1 MKHVSSQRLLFAFA
15 ATFCFVLA
23 LSPMASG
30 QSLDVSGRVLGS
42 DGPEVGVVISVVG
55 GAANS
60 ITDQDGYYS
69 IQVPNANSVL
79 LYSLLGYKEQR
90 VSVQGRSVVNVR
102 LEEEH
107 TSLDEV
113 VVIGYGTQRKEFV
126 VGSVSQVSSKDLLKA
141 PVTNVQNMLAGRLSG
156 MTTIQ
161 QTGTPGDDSARLLV
175 RGFST
180 FNDSSPLMLVDG
192 VEMPMSQLNPNDI
205 ASVTVL
211 KDAAT
216 AAVYGVK
223 AANGVIL
230 VTTKSGSRGRSSI
243 SYDGSVTFD
252 LNTAMPKMLNAQDY
266 IYWHNLART
275 LDGQTPYWTDGHLAN
290 MKAKGILGDTD
301 WLSEIYKKFGLT
313 QNHNISATGGN
324 ERVRYYASIGYNGQD
339 GILRNTDFSRYNFR
353 ANVEANLAQN
363 LDFMINVSGSH
374 SDRHWP
380 GLGITAQSEFSP
392 ITRAFYALPLLAK
405 EHNGLPL
412 GYYNGV
418 YTYSPLASLNTGYQH
433 QRRWNA
439 EIRSQLSYKF
449 DAIKPLKGLKA
460 LVFFAY
466 NFGYT
471 LDHNFLETYKN
482 YSYNPLN
489 ESISLLTSDGIP
501 ESNFN
506 KSHSSG
512 FQMTIRPQL
521 SYEREFAG
529 KHNVT
534 GLFLFERY
542 YSHSDTMTGYKK
554 GYFSDNPVDIS
565 MGMEN
570 QSPFVSGSH
579 GNKGMASFVGKLGYA
594 YAKRY
599 MVEAT
604 LRADGSYKFAPQN
617 RWGYFPSV
625 ALGWVLSE
633 ESFLKGKADWLD
645 WLKLRASFGILGSDD
660 TDPYLYLQT
669 YKVASYPIVIGGQP
683 QSAYYTSGYVYDNLT
698 WSRTNTW
705 NVGFETRM
713 FRNRFSFEFDW
724 FYKLTTRILE
734 SEQGG
739 STYAPSLGGNNPIW
753 VNSGSVDNRGF
764 DITIKWGDR
773 FSSGWSYSLTGILS
787 WSRNRVLQKKISDN
801 HPSYRAVLGQ
811 PIGSIYGFNALGLF
825 QTQEQV
831 DNYPT
836 APSGTAALGEIMYE
850 DINGDGKIDS
860 MHDFVKI
867 GRSRVPEMVFS
878 LNFEVGWKGLN
889 LSALLQGATLC
900 NYSLTGTYKNGS
912 SDNTMYTRAFYGS
925 GNAPYY
931 LVENSW
937 RPDNTDAKY
946 PRLRSS
952 YNANN
957 GWSSSFWIVDG
968 SYLRLKNLQLS
979 YTLPEKLFSKE
990 SFLQN
995 VMVYVAGTNLL
1006 TFSGFKYIDP
1016 ENPGINNGYYPQ
1028 QRTFSL
1034 GLKLTF

>member
-230 VTTKSGSRGRSSI
+230 VTTKSGLRGRSSI

-392 ITRAFYALPLLAK
+392 ITRAFYALPLLTK
-405 EHNGLPL
+405 EYEGLPL

-418 YTYSPLASLNTGYQH
+418 YTYSPIASLNTGYQH

-579 GNKGMASFVGKLGYA
+579 GNRGMASFVGKLGYA

-734 SEQGG
+734 SEQSG

-764 DITIKWGDR
+764 DMTIKWGDR

-889 LSALLQGATLC
+889 LSALLQGAALC

>member
-90 VSVQGRSVVNVR
+90 VSVQGRPVVNVR

-380 GLGITAQSEFSP
+380 GLGISAQSEFSP
-392 ITRAFYALPLLAK
+392 ITRAFYALPLLTK
-405 EHNGLPL
+405 EYEGLPL

-418 YTYSPLASLNTGYQH
+418 YTYSPIASLNTGYQH

-579 GNKGMASFVGKLGYA
+579 GNRGMASFVGKLGYA

-625 ALGWVLSE
+625 ALGWMLSE

-764 DITIKWGDR
+764 DMTIKWGDR

-836 APSGTAALGEIMYE
+836 APSGTAGLGEIM
-850 DINGDGKIDS
+850 
-860 MHDFVKI
+860 
-867 GRSRVPEMVFS
+867 
-878 LNFEVGWKGLN
+878 
-889 LSALLQGATLC
+889 
-900 NYSLTGTYKNGS
+900 
-912 SDNTMYTRAFYGS
+912 
-925 GNAPYY
+925 
-931 LVENSW
+931 
-937 RPDNTDAKY
+937 
-946 PRLRSS
+946 
-952 YNANN
+952 
-957 GWSSSFWIVDG
+957 
-968 SYLRLKNLQLS
+968 
-979 YTLPEKLFSKE
+979 
-990 SFLQN
+990 
-995 VMVYVAGTNLL
+995 
-1006 TFSGFKYIDP
+1006 
-1016 ENPGINNGYYPQ
+1016 
-1028 QRTFSL
+1028 
-1034 GLKLTF
+1034 

>member
-90 VSVQGRSVVNVR
+90 VSVQGRPVVNVR

-380 GLGITAQSEFSP
+380 GLGISAQSEFSP
-392 ITRAFYALPLLAK
+392 ITRAFYALPLLTK
-405 EHNGLPL
+405 EYEGLPL

-418 YTYSPLASLNTGYQH
+418 YTYSPIASLNTGYQH

-579 GNKGMASFVGKLGYA
+579 GNRGMASFVGKLGYA

-764 DITIKWGDR
+764 DMTIKWGDR

-836 APSGTAALGEIMYE
+836 APSGTAGLGEIM

-878 LNFEVGWKGLN
+878 LNLEVGWKGLN

-900 NYSLTGTYKNGS
+900 NYSLTGTYNNGS

>member
-90 VSVQGRSVVNVR
+90 VSVQGRPVVNVR

-275 LDGQTPYWTDGHLAN
+275 LDGQTPYWSDEHLAR
-290 MKAKGILGDTD
+290 MREKGILGDTD
-301 WLSEIYKKFGLT
+301 WLSEIYKKFGFT

-380 GLGITAQSEFSP
+380 GLGISAQSEFSP
-392 ITRAFYALPLLAK
+392 ITRAFYALPLLTK
-405 EHNGLPL
+405 EYEGLPL

-418 YTYSPLASLNTGYQH
+418 YTYSPIASLNTGYQH

-579 GNKGMASFVGKLGYA
+579 GNRGMASFVGKLGYA

-599 MVEAT
+599 MVEACFQ
-604 LRADGSYKFAPQN
+604 R
-617 RWGYFPSV
+617 
-625 ALGWVLSE
+625 
-633 ESFLKGKADWLD
+633 
-645 WLKLRASFGILGSDD
+645 
-660 TDPYLYLQT
+660 
-669 YKVASYPIVIGGQP
+669 
-683 QSAYYTSGYVYDNLT
+683 
-698 WSRTNTW
+698 
-705 NVGFETRM
+705 
-713 FRNRFSFEFDW
+713 
-724 FYKLTTRILE
+724 
-734 SEQGG
+734 
-739 STYAPSLGGNNPIW
+739 
-753 VNSGSVDNRGF
+753 
-764 DITIKWGDR
+764 
-773 FSSGWSYSLTGILS
+773 
-787 WSRNRVLQKKISDN
+787 RVS
-801 HPSYRAVLGQ
+801 
-811 PIGSIYGFNALGLF
+811 
-825 QTQEQV
+825 
-831 DNYPT
+831 
-836 APSGTAALGEIMYE
+836 
-850 DINGDGKIDS
+850 
-860 MHDFVKI
+860 
-867 GRSRVPEMVFS
+867 
-878 LNFEVGWKGLN
+878 
-889 LSALLQGATLC
+889 
-900 NYSLTGTYKNGS
+900 
-912 SDNTMYTRAFYGS
+912 
-925 GNAPYY
+925 
-931 LVENSW
+931 
-937 RPDNTDAKY
+937 
-946 PRLRSS
+946 
-952 YNANN
+952 
-957 GWSSSFWIVDG
+957 
-968 SYLRLKNLQLS
+968 
-979 YTLPEKLFSKE
+979 
-990 SFLQN
+990 
-995 VMVYVAGTNLL
+995 
-1006 TFSGFKYIDP
+1006 
-1016 ENPGINNGYYPQ
+1016 
-1028 QRTFSL
+1028 
-1034 GLKLTF
+1034 

>member
-42 DGPEVGVVISVVG
+42 NGPEVGVVISVVG

-90 VSVQGRSVVNVR
+90 VSVQGRPVVNVR

-230 VTTKSGSRGRSSI
+230 VTTKSGLRGRSSI

-380 GLGITAQSEFSP
+380 GLGISAQSEFSP
-392 ITRAFYALPLLAK
+392 ITRAFYALPLLTK
-405 EHNGLPL
+405 EYEGLPL

-418 YTYSPLASLNTGYQH
+418 YTYSPIASLNTGYQH

-579 GNKGMASFVGKLGYA
+579 GNRGMASFVGKLGYA

-764 DITIKWGDR
+764 DMTIKWGDR

-889 LSALLQGATLC
+889 LSALLQGAAMC

-968 SYLRLKNLQLS
+968 SYLRLKNLHLS

>member
-1 MKHVSSQRLLFAFA
+1 MKLGGFQRLLLAFA
-15 ATFCFVLA
+15 AILCFVLA
-23 LSPMASG
+23 SPSEAFG
-30 QSLDVSGRVLGS
+30 QSMTVSGMVFGT
-42 DGPEVGVVISVVG
+42 DGPEVGVVVTVVG
-55 GAANS
+55 GGNNS
-60 ITDQDGYYS
+60 ITDQDGHYS
-69 IQVPNANSVL
+69 IQVPDYNSL
-79 LYSLLGYKEQR
+79 LDFSLLGYKDQR
-90 VSVQGRSVVNVR
+90 VSVQGRTVLNVR
-102 LEEEH
+102 LDEDR

-113 VVIGYGTQRKEFV
+113 VVVGYGTQRKEFV

-230 VTTKSGSRGRSSI
+230 VTTKSGTRGKSSI

-252 LNTAMPKMLNAQDY
+252 VNTAMPKMLNAKDY
-266 IYWHNLART
+266 VHWHNLART
-275 LDGQTPYWTDGHLAN
+275 LDGQAPYWTEEHLDQLRE
-290 MKAKGILGDTD
+290 KGILGDTD
-301 WLSEIYKKFGLT
+301 WLSEIYKKCGLT
-313 QNHNISATGGN
+313 QNHNLSATGGN
-324 ERVRYYASIGYNGQD
+324 DRVRYYASIGYNGQD

-353 ANVEANLAQN
+353 ANIDANLAQN

-374 SDRHWP
+374 TDRNWP
-380 GLGITAQSEFSP
+380 GLGISAQSEFSP
-392 ITRAFYALPLLAK
+392 ITRAFYALPILAK
-405 EHNGLPL
+405 EYQGSPL
-412 GYYNGV
+412 GYTNGV
-418 YTYSPLASLNTGYQH
+418 YTYNPVASLNTGYQH

-439 EIRSQLSYKF
+439 EVRSQLSYKF

-460 LVFFAY
+460 MLFFAY
-466 NFGYT
+466 NFSYT

-482 YSYNPLN
+482 YSYNPIN
-489 ESISLLTSDGIP
+489 RSISLVNADGIP

-506 KSHSSG
+506 KSHSG
-512 FQMTIRPQL
+512 GYQMTLRPQIN
-521 SYEREFAG
+521 YEREFAG

-534 GLFLFERY
+534 GLVLFERY
-542 YSHSDTMTGYKK
+542 SSYSDTMTGYKK
-554 GYFSDNPVDIS
+554 GYFSNNPVDIS

-579 GNKGMASFVGKLGYA
+579 NNRGMASFVGKLGYA
-594 YAKRY
+594 YAKKY

-633 ESFLKGKADWLD
+633 ESFLKGKTNWLN
-645 WLKLRASFGILGSDD
+645 WLKLRASYGILGSDD

-683 QSAYYTSGYVYDNLT
+683 QSSYYTSSYVYDNLT
-698 WSRTNTW
+698 WSKTNTW
-705 NVGFETRM
+705 DVGLEAHM
-713 FRNRFSFEFDW
+713 FRDRLSFEFDW

-734 SEQGG
+734 SETGG
-739 STYAPSLGGNNPIW
+739 STFAPSLGGNNPVW
-753 VNSGSVDNRGF
+753 VNSGSMDNRGF
-764 DITIKWGDR
+764 DMTIKWGDY
-773 FSSGWSYSLTGILS
+773 FSNGWSYGVTGILS
-787 WSRNRVLQKKISDN
+787 WSRNRVLEKKISDN
-801 HPSYRAVLGQ
+801 HPSYRAILGQ
-811 PIGSIYGFNALGLF
+811 PLGQIYGFHALGLF

-831 DNYPT
+831 DSYPT
-836 APSGTAALGEIMYE
+836 APSGSAALGEIMYE

-860 MHDFVKI
+860 QNDFVKI

-878 LNFEVGWKGLN
+878 LNLEVGWKGLN
-889 LSALLQGATLC
+889 LSALLQGVTLC
-900 NYSLTGTYKNGS
+900 NYSLTGTYNNGS
-912 SDNTMYTRAFYGS
+912 SDNTMYTRPFYGD

-931 LVENSW
+931 LVENCW
-937 RPDNTDAKY
+937 RPDHTNAKY
-946 PRLRSS
+946 PRLRSA

-957 GWSSSFWIVDG
+957 AWSSSFWIVNG
-968 SYLRLKNLQLS
+968 SYLKLKNLQLS
-979 YTLPEKLFSKE
+979 YTLPEKLFNAN
-990 SFLQN
+990 SFVQN

-1028 QRTFSL
+1028 QRTYSL